1 MAQGFMIPLP
11 LRLLDADGA
20 PADGWKIYYTNA
32 GLGTPVT
39 TYSDAGLTSQNTDP
53 VVTSASGYFRAFVAE
68 AVIVDIEVKNAS
80 DVSQFTMESVEAMP
94 DTSGSSP
101 SVTAVP
107 TGGIIAWSTGT
118 APTGFLLCNGAAVSR
133 ATYATLNTLL
143 SAASYPFGSG
153 DGSTTFNVPDMRGK
167 FPLGQSTAG
176 TGSTLGGSGGLI
188 DHVHTGPSHTHAVVV
203 TRDGWGSTLNAPST
217 TGRLNVGDAAGAGQF
232 SSSYQPTADVTI
244 TSAAGGTGN
253 TGTANPPFLALQWII
268 KT

>member
-1 MAQGFMIPLP
+1 MAQGFYIPMKQ
-11 LRLLDADGA
+11 RLLDADGV

-39 TYSDAGLTSQNTDP
+39 TYSNATLTSMNTDP
-53 VVTSASGYFRAFVAE
+53 VVTDASGYFSVFVAE
-68 AVIVDIEVKNAS
+68 AVVVDVNVKNAAG
-80 DVSQFTMESVEAMP
+80 VSQFTLEGIEAMP

-118 APTGFLLCNGAAVSR
+118 APTGFLLCDGAAVLR

-143 SAASYPFGSG
+143 SAAGYPFGNG

-167 FPLGQSTAG
+167 FPLGTATAG
-176 TGSTLGGSGGLI
+176 TGSTLGGSGGTI
-188 DHVHTGPSHTHAVVV
+188 DHVHTGPSHTHSVVV
-203 TRDGWGSTLNAPST
+203 TRDGWGSTLNSPST

-232 SSSYQPTADVTI
+232 SSSYQPTSDVTI

-253 TGTANPPFLALQWII
+253 TGTANPPFLSLQFII